1 MFGFLKN
8 IKNNLFNSSKAS
20 VEEPTAALPEDEAV
34 VHGQYIADQPIAG
47 RAEDRFNRAIF
58 ATRIAETIATRVD
71 PSSIVLG
78 LYGPWGD
85 GKTSVLEMMQE
96 SLRSHPNAIIVRFNP
111 WHFQNEDLLLRGFFA
126 TLAEAMGQSLPSLKE
141 KAGELL
147 KNYGSV
153 LSLASLTIGGVV
165 QVSPGETAKGFG
177 EAMSN
182 VGLDVLRDRIE
193 RMLDE
198 AKKRLVI
205 LIDDIDR
212 LDRDETHAVFKL
224 VKLSAS
230 FRHTSYVLAFDDEVV
245 SAALGE
251 RYGAGGAPAGRA
263 FLEKIVQ
270 VPLHLPPADQ
280 VSLRSLT
287 IEGVVA
293 ALNQADIE
301 LTQHQGEAFA
311 RRFDDVL
318 LPKIETPHRA
328 KLFSNALMFALP
340 ILKGEVNPVDLMLI
354 EGIRVLY
361 PNLYVAIRENPDLFL
376 QGEPEGRRNAFDRG
390 ISRIDS
396 ILEGATPA
404 LSTEERAILKAR
416 LLEPLFPRVGNS
428 IYGRDWEATWSADQK
443 VCSGQYFKRYFTYS
457 VPVGDVPDAQ
467 IAALCTVAP
476 AASVAER
483 RELLEGF
490 SNMQGIPRLI
500 LRLRQTVDSLTPE
513 EASALISTIVMNGDL
528 LPRERGFLLADTR
541 ARGGMLVADLL
552 RRQPDGDVRQAQAE
566 QVIHT
571 AAPIGFAVECMRWI
585 RHQDDR
591 PEERRVLT
599 DAGDAV
605 LRAILS
611 SRIEEADSETPL
623 FMSDPKD
630 APVMYFLWAHETSV
644 DHVRGRLQA
653 HFDASPEQVDNF
665 LTGYVSEAWGMD
677 SGLSQP
683 GDLRRDQYD
692 SVCHLVSAEYIT
704 HNLRSRYNIEPDLA
718 QSDPSDTMPQSSRIA
733 HQFMWLHR
741 AVLAE
746 QQAAAPAETGE
757 TDTEDQG

>member
-1 MFGFLKN
+1 MFGFLKG
-8 IKNNLFNSSKAS
+8 IKNNLLGLGQENF
-20 VEEPTAALPEDEAV
+20 EEPTSTLPQDEAV
-34 VHGQYIADQPIAG
+34 VQGQYIADQPIAG

-58 ATRIAETIATRVD
+58 ATRIAETIATRAD
-71 PSSIVLG
+71 SSSIVLG
-78 LYGPWGD
+78 LDGPWGD

-96 SLRSHPNAIIVRFNP
+96 SLRSHPNSIIIRFNP

-126 TLAEAMGQSLPSLKE
+126 TLAEAMGKSLPNLKE

-147 KNYGSV
+147 KNYGSI

-165 QVSPGETAKGFG
+165 QVTPGETAKGFG
-177 EAMSN
+177 EAMSSI
-182 VGLDVLRDRIE
+182 GLDVLRNRIE
-193 RMLDE
+193 QMLDE

-212 LDRDETHAVFKL
+212 LDREETHAVFKL

-251 RYGAGGAPAGRA
+251 RYGAGGAAAGRA

-293 ALNQADIE
+293 ALNQAEID

-318 LPKIETPHRA
+318 LQKIETPRRA

-354 EGIRVLY
+354 EGIRVIY

-376 QGEPEGRRNAFDRG
+376 QGEPEGRRNVFERG

-396 ILEGATPA
+396 ILESTTPT
-404 LSTEERAILKAR
+404 LSMQERALLKAR
-416 LLEPLFPRVGNS
+416 LLEPLFPRLGNS

-457 VPVGDVPDAQ
+457 VPIGDVPDAQ
-467 IAALCTVAP
+467 IAALCTFAP
-476 AASVAER
+476 AASAAER
-483 RELLEGF
+483 RELLEGI

-500 LRLRQTVDSLTPE
+500 LRLRQTVDSLTPK
-513 EASALISTIVMNGDL
+513 EASALISTIVTNGDL
-528 LPRERGFLLADTR
+528 LPRERGILLADTR

-566 QVIHT
+566 QAIHT

-585 RHQDDR
+585 RHQEDR
-591 PEERRVLT
+591 PEERRVLA

-623 FMSDPKD
+623 FISDPKD
-630 APVMYFLWAHETSV
+630 APVMYLLWAHETSV
-644 DHVRGRLQA
+644 EHVRGRLEA

-665 LTGYVSEAWGMD
+665 LASYVSEAWGMD

-683 GDLRRDQYD
+683 GELRRDQYD
-692 SVCHLVSAEYIT
+692 SICHLVSAECIT
-704 HNLRSRYNIEPDLA
+704 RNLRSRYNIELNLA
-718 QSDPSDTMPQSSRIA
+718 QSDPSEAIPQPTRIA
-733 HQFMWLHR
+733 HQFMWLHSV
-741 AVLAE
+741 VLSE
-746 QQAAAPAETGE
+746 QQVTAPGE
-757 TDTEDQG
+757 TDNEDGG